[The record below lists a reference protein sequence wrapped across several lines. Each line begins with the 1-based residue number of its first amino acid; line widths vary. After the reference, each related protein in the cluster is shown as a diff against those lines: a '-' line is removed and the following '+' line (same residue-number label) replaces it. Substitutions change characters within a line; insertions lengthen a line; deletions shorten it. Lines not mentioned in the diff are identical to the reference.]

1 VWNVSVEVTQYQSD
15 AEIARGEM
23 ASLHYQLLENK
34 LQQLIVDEVK
44 DIQGLNLSSIYWRV
58 SRDQLGKSL
67 LWQTALNEA
76 YDFVNRW

>member
-1 VWNVSVEVTQYQSD
+1 
-15 AEIARGEM
+15 M